1 MYPDP
6 IVWISV
12 VKLDAS
18 WRHDAPYYVGKRAIG
33 PGTGDPSRYK
43 KFGDWFVE
51 GHKIWMPHVGLTDEG
66 YIVFSDGRHRF
77 AWLRDHGLLTLPV
90 TVSPDIEVEV
100 RRRFGTKS
108 RISRLPPK
116 RTVTVAIKSVSLSAK
131 SRRVLAATAVHKNP
145 DRS

>member
-1 MYPDP
+1 
-6 IVWISV
+6 
-12 VKLDAS
+12 
-18 WRHDAPYYVGKRAIG
+18 
-33 PGTGDPSRYK
+33 
-43 KFGDWFVE
+43 
-51 GHKIWMPHVGLTDEG
+51 MPHVGLTDEG